1 MESNCMLNPKI
12 QVSCE
17 KSLQTKKVHI
27 LAHESSYWFTILR
40 TILHN
45 PAHEGSQSCAGDRRI
60 CQEINDLYAGIFP
73 INMFIK
79 VLNNF
84 NERKLSQK
92 FWDFWAVSLP
102 AVYTY

>member
-1 MESNCMLNPKI
+1 MLNPTI

-17 KSLQTKKVHI
+17 NSLQTKKVHI
-27 LAHESSYWFTILR
+27 FAHESRYWFTILR

-45 PAHEGSQSCAGDRRI
+45 PAHEGSQSCAGGMCI
-60 CQEINDLYAGIFP
+60 YQEINDLYSELLL

-92 FWDFWAVSLP
+92 FLEFLGRFSPCSIYLLEM
-102 AVYTY
+102 

>member
-1 MESNCMLNPKI
+1 MLNPKI

-102 AVYTY
+102 AVYTQRRNF

>member
-1 MESNCMLNPKI
+1 MCI
-12 QVSCE
+12 
-17 KSLQTKKVHI
+17 
-27 LAHESSYWFTILR
+27 Y
-40 TILHN
+40 
-45 PAHEGSQSCAGDRRI
+45 
-60 CQEINDLYAGIFP
+60 QEINDLYSEILL

-92 FWDFWAVSLP
+92 FQNFWAVSLP